1 MGATGIGSYR
11 PARRDQA
18 VRHLILLLK
27 LAAVKLEAEI
37 VSVRI
42 RDG

>member
-1 MGATGIGSYR
+1 MGATGIGSYG
-11 PARRDQA
+11 PARRDRA
-18 VRHLILLLK
+18 DRHLILVLK
-27 LAAVKLEAEI
+27 LAAVKLEVEI